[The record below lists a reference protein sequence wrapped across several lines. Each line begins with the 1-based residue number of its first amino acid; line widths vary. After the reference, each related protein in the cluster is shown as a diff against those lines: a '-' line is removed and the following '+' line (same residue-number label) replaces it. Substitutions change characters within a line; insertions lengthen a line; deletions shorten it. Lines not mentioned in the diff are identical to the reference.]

1 MNDKDFKD
9 CMNKLVE
16 ATNSLS
22 DVTERMGKAVDKMID
37 YCVLVSLIMF
47 VTIVIAF
54 IF

>member
-16 ATNSLS
+16 ATDSLS
-22 DVTERMGKAVDKMID
+22 DVTEKMGKTIDKMID
-37 YCVLVSLIMF
+37 YCIVITLVMF
-47 VTIVIAF
+47 ITVVIAF